1 MKPRCL
7 IIHEQKIN
15 NITRKISYISVILHC
30 QNNNT
35 PLNKHQET
43 MKVKFKKWYRNIK
56 HVTLNAKLAELKH
69 ELKVTSNFVKNKK
82 LLSARNS
89 INKKFQLNQ
98 KSVFREWKNKKINIR
113 TTPSKEAIEHFWS
126 NIWNKPSSYNENAKW
141 IQTLERKYCSNMVSK
156 NHQINLKAFQQVLS
170 NTTNNGALGP
180 DNITAYAIKRLT
192 SAHTFLVDDFIDTF
206 ENAKPLP
213 GWLVKGKTILLPKNQ
228 VTEAAKNYRPIA
240 CLKIT
245 YKLYT
250 SLLNTFLEDHC
261 PVNNIITVEQAGGR
275 KHSWGCTDQLLVN
288 KMVLDQVKKQRKNL
302 FMMRFDYRKVFDS
315 VPHSWIIKALELA
328 KVPNKIF
335 IAI

>member
-1 MKPRCL
+1 MD
-7 IIHEQKIN
+7 
-15 NITRKISYISVILHC
+15 V
-30 QNNNT
+30 
-35 PLNKHQET
+35 
-43 MKVKFKKWYRNIK
+43 
-56 HVTLNAKLAELKH
+56 VTK
-69 ELKVTSNFVKNKK
+69 
-82 LLSARNS
+82 
-89 INKKFQLNQ
+89 
-98 KSVFREWKNKKINIR
+98 
-113 TTPSKEAIEHFWS
+113 
-126 NIWNKPSSYNENAKW
+126 
-141 IQTLERKYCSNMVSK
+141 RKYCNNTVSK
-156 NHQINLKAFQQVLS
+156 NYQMNLTAIQQVLS
-170 NTTNNGALGP
+170 NTKNIGAPSP
-180 DNITAYAIKRLT
+180 DNIIAYAIKRLPST
-192 SAHTFLVDDFIDTF
+192 HTFLAFVDTF